1 MIVYNYKL
9 GMKITSGGHCAVAV
23 GFFDGVHLAH
33 RELIHTAIDEA
44 KRRGIPAGVFT
55 FSSESGIKRSSSR
68 IYTTEER
75 LEIIESLGVDFAVV
89 CDFSSIRE
97 LSGREFVH
105 DVLVRDLGVS
115 VAVSGFNFNFGKNA
129 ESKAEDF
136 VEYMREMGREAIIIE
151 PRMFAGRPLSS
162 SMIREFLCAGK
173 VESAAAALGAP
184 FFITG
189 EVDCGWELGRKLGFP
204 TANLSEGDGRVKLKR
219 GVYRC
224 AVKIGKRLYHAV
236 TNIGVCP
243 TFEEREAHYETHVIN
258 YSGNLYGKKI
268 TLYFLGYLREE
279 RHFNSPEQ
287 LKEQIA
293 VDKYRAKEENGNTL
307 WQEIGLS

>member
-9 GMKITSGGHCAVAV
+9 GTKITSGGHCAVAV

-44 KRRGIPAGVFT
+44 RRRGIPAGVFT
-55 FSSESGIKRSSSR
+55 FSSESGIKSSRSR

-75 LEIIESLGVDFAVV
+75 LGIIESLGVDFAVV
-89 CDFSSIRE
+89 CDFASIRDV
-97 LSGREFVH
+97 SGRDFVRE
-105 DVLVRDLGVS
+105 VLVGDLGVS

-129 ESKAEDF
+129 ESGATDF
-136 VEYMREMGREAIIIE
+136 VKYMSEAGGEAIIIE

-162 SMIREFLCAGK
+162 SMIREFLSVGK

-184 FFITG
+184 FFVTG
-189 EVDCGWELGRKLGFP
+189 EVDRGWELGRKLGFP
-204 TANLSEGDGRVKLKR
+204 TANIAEAAGRVKLKR

-224 AVKIGKRLYHAV
+224 AVKIGNRLYHAI

-243 TFEEREAHYETHVIN
+243 TFDERDSHYETHILN

-279 RHFNSPEQ
+279 RHFDSPEK

-293 VDKYRAKEENGNTL
+293 VDKYRAKEENGDTL